1 MTDNQRL
8 FLENLA
14 RLDSSR
20 MTRRQALR
28 LAAMASIAVP
38 ITAACAGDQRTRQ
51 SGASASATP
60 QGAGA
65 RTAPIDANRPENA
78 TYPFDEAEK
87 LFKSLNWPKTEVP
100 DPTTKVTITMAITA
114 GEDAEVR
121 HAQFA
126 KFFQELHPNIE
137 IKREI
142 TPFAD
147 YLTKYMTQAAGGSLP
162 DLMYCHYSWAQN
174 FIKHDLLIPLD
185 DRIAVSADFNRDK
198 DFTPAALSYF
208 TKDGKLYAVPTDS
221 APKLLWYN
229 KTIFD
234 KAGAKVPDGNWTW
247 EKVQESAK
255 ELTEGKGATRQ
266 FGYAQFP
273 GDPFTDI
280 TPIYLR
286 PFGARFLSEDE
297 RQVMIDLPEAHDALK
312 PWLDLQLKHNAV
324 VSIADKQALQNV
336 DPFRSGK
343 AALSVNGLWIL
354 QAVILQKNA
363 TPYEWGLTDIPKGP
377 DGQFAPVVGSS
388 FGITSK
394 AANPDAAW
402 IVLNSFLSTA
412 GTRFFMNMPPA
423 RLSAFEDTLAAINAP
438 GATTAVAKSAV
449 QTYGTA
455 DGVLKGPATPKVV
468 TTTASTWDL
477 IRTGKT
483 PLAEGLKK
491 IKEDVTPILAENA

>member
-1 MTDNQRL
+1 MNDDQRL
-8 FLENLA
+8 LLENLA

-20 MTRRQALR
+20 MNRRQALR
-28 LAAMASIAVP
+28 LAAMAAMAVP
-38 ITAACAGDQRTRQ
+38 ITAACGGDQRTRQ
-51 SGASASATP
+51 AGPSATP
-60 QGAGA
+60 QGA
-65 RTAPIDANRPENA
+65 RTAPIDADRPENA
-78 TYPFDEAEK
+78 VYPFDEAEK
-87 LFKSLNWPKTEVP
+87 LFKSLEWPATQVP
-100 DPTTKVTITMAITA
+100 EPTSKVTVTMAITA
-114 GEDAEVR
+114 GEDSEVR

-126 KFFQELHPNIE
+126 KFFTELHPNIE

-174 FIKHDLLIPLD
+174 FIKHGILIPLD
-185 DRIAVSADFNRDK
+185 DRIAASAGFGRDN
-198 DFTPAALSYF
+198 DFTQAALSYF

-234 KAGAKVPDGNWTW
+234 KAGAKVPDSSWTW
-247 EKVQESAK
+247 ERLQTSAK
-255 ELTEGKGATRQ
+255 ELTQGKGATRT
-266 FGYAQFP
+266 FGFAQFP

-297 RQVMIDLPEAHDALK
+297 RTVMIDQAVDVLQ
-312 PWLDLQLKHNAV
+312 PWIDLQLKHNAV
-324 VSIADKQALQNV
+324 LTIADKQALQNV

-354 QAVILQKNA
+354 QAVIAQKNA
-363 TPYEWGLTDIPKGP
+363 TPYEWGLTDLPEGP
-377 DGQFAPVVGSS
+377 EGRFAPVVGSS
-388 FGITSK
+388 FGITGKS
-394 AANPDAAW
+394 AHPDAAW
-402 IVLNSFLSTA
+402 IVLNAFLSAA

-423 RLSAFEDTLAAINAP
+423 RLSAFEENLAAIKAP
-438 GATTAVAKSAV
+438 AAATEVAKKAV
-449 QTYGTA
+449 ETYGTA
-455 DGVLKGPATPKVV
+455 DGVLKGPATPKVL
-468 TTTASTWDL
+468 TTTLATWDL
-477 IRTGKT
+477 VRIGTI

-491 IKEDVTPILAENA
+491 IKEDVTPILSENA